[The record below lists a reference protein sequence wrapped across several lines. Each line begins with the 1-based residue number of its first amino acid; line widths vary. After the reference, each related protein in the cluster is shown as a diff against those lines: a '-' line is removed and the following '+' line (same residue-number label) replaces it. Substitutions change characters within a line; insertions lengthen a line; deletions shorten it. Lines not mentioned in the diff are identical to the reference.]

1 MLIPLAGY
9 AVCMFGLAMWIML
22 RDRQRR
28 VNYYMVLSGCTL
40 IVLATAVGRDDFD
53 SHAIS

>member
-1 MLIPLAGY
+1 
-9 AVCMFGLAMWIML
+9 MFGLAMWIML

-40 IVLATAVGRDDFD
+40 IVLATAVGCDDFD
-53 SHAIS
+53 MHAIS

>member
-40 IVLATAVGRDDFD
+40 IVLATAVGCDDFD
-53 SHAIS
+53 MHAIS